1 MLPLQIQ
8 AMLCFMQSKVCLG
21 CFVEHLQT
29 CPSYYKVREY
39 NNAESRD
46 LWEYELNVDQE
57 TVDMLIAH
65 YGRLV
70 LLIDYWYLT
79 ENCSYHMFTLLE
91 AANPKCFSDRKI

>member
-1 MLPLQIQ
+1 M
-8 AMLCFMQSKVCLG
+8 
-21 CFVEHLQT
+21 EHLQT
-29 CPSYYKVREY
+29 CPVITKF
-39 NNAESRD
+39 ESIIMQNPAIFGSMS
-46 LWEYELNVDQE
+46 LNVDQE